1 MKAAGQLIIT
11 DPGTD
16 RPLLEVATLQ
26 CVHCGQ
32 HFEAKPLKPA
42 ASLNITTEE
51 AVIRSARGARIRGF
65 CQNCNGPVCG
75 PGCAVCVHVEQML
88 ENIEQGRPLDYK
100 PIIVPVRF
108 SGGEQ

>member
-1 MKAAGQLIIT
+1 MKAAGQLIFV
-11 DPGTD
+11 DPGAD

-32 HFEAKPLKPA
+32 HFEARALKPA
-42 ASLNITTEE
+42 ATVGITTEE
-51 AVIRSARGARIRGF
+51 AVIRSQQGAKIRGF

-75 PGCAVCVHVEQML
+75 PSCAACVHVEQLL
-88 ENIEQGRPLDYK
+88 ENLEKGRPLDYK

-108 SGGEQ
+108 QE